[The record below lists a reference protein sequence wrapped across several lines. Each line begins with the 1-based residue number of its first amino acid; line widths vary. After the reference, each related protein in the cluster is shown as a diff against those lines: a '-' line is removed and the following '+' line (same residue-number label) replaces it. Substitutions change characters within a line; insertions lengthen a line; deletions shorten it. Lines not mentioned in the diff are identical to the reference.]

1 MVKNQKGAIPIIA
14 GCAVISCAFLAIL
27 MIMLVAVGSFSFF
40 GDKGESEATT
50 DSSIN
55 IDCNQT
61 KIPKEIMER
70 INQNASIYQSSAKKS
85 NIPWEIIAA
94 VHYREASNDPNRS
107 VLSGEK
113 LGTKNPDSGKVYNT
127 LQESSDGAAEHLKTM
142 VKSVYKFDLSAS
154 SDDNVIKHAF
164 LAYDRGSMYKKHG
177 CSVDESPYVMNQ
189 FDEAHKNMRWP
200 NSECEPKSTRGKV
213 NTPLG
218 AFTVFK
224 ILKDCQK

>member
-1 MVKNQKGAIPIIA
+1 MLKNKKIVGCVMV
-14 GCAVISCAFLAIL
+14 GCLTLVML
-27 MIMLVAVGSFSFF
+27 MIMLVGVGSFSFLNL
-40 GDKGESEATT
+40 DKSTANENP
-50 DSSIN
+50 SSIN

-70 INQNASIYQSSAKKS
+70 INQNVSIYQSSAKKS
-85 NIPWEIIAA
+85 DIPWEIIAA

-164 LAYDRGSMYKKHG
+164 LAYNRGSMYKKHG

-200 NSECEPKSTRGKV
+200 NSECEPRSTRGKV

-224 ILKDCQK
+224 ILKDCQE